1 MADLGVDTAR
11 TNRAKIQHGISCRGL
26 AKRFPCLPVS
36 WPRASPNT
44 IKQKTGRLLMS
55 ARAGGASY
63 GFHPIAWG
71 GASVFWLDRGSFAA
85 PLKTVRKSPAQPKT
99 E

>member
-1 MADLGVDTAR
+1 M
-11 TNRAKIQHGISCRGL
+11 
-26 AKRFPCLPVS
+26 PVE
-36 WPRASPNT
+36 T
-44 IKQKTGRLLMS
+44 
-55 ARAGGASY
+55 GGASY